1 MQDLDIRGA
10 GNLLGAE
17 QSGFIADLGYETYQ
31 KILSEAVKELRNEE
45 FQELYAQDANE
56 AASEAKATDFVDE
69 CQLETDLPAHLP
81 ESYVPT
87 SSERMLLYR
96 ELDQMEQ
103 DHQIEAFCTRLKDRF
118 GPMPREA
125 EDLCNLVR
133 LRRLG
138 KQLGAERLV
147 LKNGQMRLYFV
158 QSEQSPYYQSKEFG
172 QIVAYYSVNAANCQ
186 LSERNGHKFLN
197 IVRVA
202 DVVKAVSI
210 LENIRAVTV

>member
-1 MQDLDIRGA
+1 
-10 GNLLGAE
+10 
-17 QSGFIADLGYETYQ
+17 
-31 KILSEAVKELRNEE
+31 
-45 FQELYAQDANE
+45 
-56 AASEAKATDFVDE
+56 
-69 CQLETDLPAHLP
+69 
-81 ESYVPT
+81 
-87 SSERMLLYR
+87 
-96 ELDQMEQ
+96 
-103 DHQIEAFCTRLKDRF
+103 
-118 GPMPREA
+118 MPKEA

-197 IVRVA
+197 IAGIR
-202 DVVKAVSI
+202 DVHRAIDI
-210 LENIRAVTV
+210 LDNILQIKVD

>member
-17 QSGFIADLGYETYQ
+17 QSGFIANIGFETYQ

-45 FQELYAQDANE
+45 FQDLY
-56 AASEAKATDFVDE
+56 SEEDKEFAKTSSATDFVDE

-81 ESYVPT
+81 ETYVPT

-118 GPMPREA
+118 GPLPKEA
-125 EDLCNLVR
+125 MDLCNLVR

-197 IVRVA
+197 ISNVPITKTA
-202 DVVKAVSI
+202 IGI
-210 LENIRAVTV
+210 LENISNISI

>member
-1 MQDLDIRGA
+1 
-10 GNLLGAE
+10 
-17 QSGFIADLGYETYQ
+17 
-31 KILSEAVKELRNEE
+31 
-45 FQELYAQDANE
+45 
-56 AASEAKATDFVDE
+56 VDE

-81 ESYVPT
+81 ETYVPT

-118 GPMPREA
+118 GPMPKEA
-125 EDLCNLVR
+125 EVLCQMVR

-138 KQLGAERLV
+138 KQIGAERLV
-147 LKNGQMRLYFV
+147 LKNGKMRLYFV

-197 IVRVA
+197 IAGIR
-202 DVVKAVSI
+202 DVHRAIDI
-210 LENIRAVTV
+210 LDNILQIKVD